1 MCNPVSFFAS
11 WHGDSRTVY
20 ISEKTDS
27 HTEMARE
34 FGIKDDGNGR
44 LCAGEFHPDPAKP
57 SPDTASWVIVWDHA
71 GCDRKPDWL
80 DDDAL
85 SGLRAELERRCAAYV
100 FTTDG
105 NTTSCRAFVFGSGR
119 VVARGS
125 SRVEAHGSSS
135 VVAWGSS
142 RVVAQGSSS
151 VVARGSSRVV
161 ARGSSSVVAQG
172 SSRVEA
178 QGSSSVVARGSSRVV
193 AWGFSR
199 VVAHGSSRVE
209 AHGSSRVVA
218 MSKYCVVVFRD
229 NHDGMGYPAMIWNHN
244 GSGTTTLAELKMQ
257 ASKGDEG

>member
-80 DDDAL
+80 DDDTL

-125 SRVEAHGSSS
+125 SRVEAWDSSS
-135 VVAWGSS
+135 VVAWDSS
-142 RVVAQGSSS
+142 RVVAH
-151 VVARGSSRVV
+151 GSSRVE
-161 ARGSSSVVAQG
+161 AQG

-178 QGSSSVVARGSSRVV
+178 QGFSRVVARGSSRVV

>member
-80 DDDAL
+80 DDDTL

-125 SRVEAHGSSS
+125 SRVEARDSSS
-135 VVAWGSS
+135 VVAWDSS
-142 RVVAQGSSS
+142 SVVAWDSNNVVAWDSSS
-151 VVARGSSRVV
+151 VVARSPYADIAGRLPWDGKGYKPVRCDIEV
-161 ARGSSSVVAQG
+161 GKTYAIAGDKLASVKNAG
-172 SSRVEA
+172 GEA
-178 QGSSSVVARGSSRVV
+178 
-193 AWGFSR
+193 
-199 VVAHGSSRVE
+199 
-209 AHGSSRVVA
+209 
-218 MSKYCVVVFRD
+218 
-229 NHDGMGYPAMIWNHN
+229 
-244 GSGTTTLAELKMQ
+244 
-257 ASKGDEG
+257 

>member
-125 SRVEAHGSSS
+125 SRVEAHGSS
-135 VVAWGSS
+135 
-142 RVVAQGSSS
+142 
-151 VVARGSSRVV
+151 
-161 ARGSSSVVAQG
+161 
-172 SSRVEA
+172 
-178 QGSSSVVARGSSRVV
+178 
-193 AWGFSR
+193 
-199 VVAHGSSRVE
+199 
-209 AHGSSRVVA
+209 RVVA